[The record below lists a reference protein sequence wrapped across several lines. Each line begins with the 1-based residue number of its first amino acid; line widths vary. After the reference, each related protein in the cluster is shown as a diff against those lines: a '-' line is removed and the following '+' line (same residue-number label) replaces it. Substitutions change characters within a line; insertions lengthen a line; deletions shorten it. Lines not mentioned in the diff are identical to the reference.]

1 MSPTSDTENK
11 YRSRNRDRPFML
23 LLFLPLQFHVLLK
36 TFPVGLLG
44 WNYILKVK
52 TQ

>member
-11 YRSRNRDRPFML
+11 YCSRNRDRPFML
-23 LLFLPLQFHVLLK
+23 LLSLPLKFHVLLK
-36 TFPVGLLG
+36 TVPVGLLG
-44 WNYILKVK
+44 WNYMLKMK